1 MNSHTH
7 SFIAGMIAGTLI
19 VALIIS
25 IGLIV
30 LQDKSEA
37 EPIAPSEAPAQIV
50 TRRDLNPNGVFA
62 FYEIK
67 HADGSRCFVYHGSGG
82 WEPTMHCRIEPN
94 KAEAESV
101 VPSEG
106 DQLK

>member
-7 SFIAGMIAGTLI
+7 SFIAGMLAGTLI
-19 VALIIS
+19 VLLTIA
-25 IGLIV
+25 IGSLV
-30 LQDKSEA
+30 LQDKTQ
-37 EPIAPSEAPAQIV
+37 PSAKVEAPEQIV
-50 TRRDLNPNGVFA
+50 TRRNLNPDGPFA

-82 WEPTMHCRIEPN
+82 WEPTMHCRLEPN

>member
-7 SFIAGMIAGTLI
+7 SFAAGILVGILIA
-19 VALIIS
+19 ALII
-25 IGLIV
+25 LNFRFF
-30 LQDKSEA
+30 LEDKRDPS
-37 EPIAPSEAPAQIV
+37 APVEAPVQIV
-50 TRRDLNPNGVFA
+50 ARRDLNPNGVFA

-94 KAEAESV
+94 KTEAESV

>member
-1 MNSHTH
+1 MNSHTL
-7 SFIAGMIAGTLI
+7 SFSAGMLVGTLI
-19 VALIIS
+19 VALTILIGS
-25 IGLIV
+25 IDF
-30 LQDKSEA
+30 QDET
-37 EPIAPSEAPAQIV
+37 EPSAPVEAPVQIV
-50 TRRDLNPNGVFA
+50 TRRNLNPDGPFA

-82 WEPTMHCRIEPN
+82 WEPTMHCRLEPN